1 MVSKVTP
8 LQIHRMPFK
17 AMGSACE
24 VVLASHTQ
32 KEAESVAK
40 LAIDEVW
47 RIEHKSSRYTND
59 SIIAKIN
66 QQAGQGAVHC
76 DDETCA
82 LFQFASQIFDK
93 SDGLFDITS
102 GVLRQAWNFQKP
114 ELPTSQKLK
123 TLLPLVGW
131 QKVVLQAQ
139 SIALPLAGMEV
150 DFGGFGK
157 EYAADRAAQVLRQKG
172 VTSGY
177 VNLAGDM
184 RFLGPKPSGEP
195 WMIGIQDPRQPDR
208 VVATLPMMQGGLATS
223 GDYER
228 YFELNGQRYCHVLN
242 PKTGMPVRAWRSVS
256 VTAPAAV
263 VSGCTTTM
271 AMLKEEDGLSFL
283 QSTGFDF
290 FAIDHTGKVHV
301 RQDSQATL
309 NS

>member
-8 LQIHRMPFK
+8 LKIHRMPFK

-32 KEAESVAK
+32 KEAESMAK
-40 LAIDEVW
+40 FAIDEVW
-47 RIEHKSSRYTND
+47 RIEHKYSRYTND

-66 QQAGQGAVHC
+66 QQAGQGAVQC

-157 EYAADRAAQVLRQKG
+157 EYAADRAAQVLKQKG

-301 RQDSQATL
+301 RQESQATL